1 MSNIYSARFI
11 DSERQNIE
19 VLRETD
25 VEGVYEPHT
34 FPLSDT
40 KQLEALFKEA
50 DIDMEWLHEST
61 TNWIKSEL
69 NAFEKTV
76 INIAVEQDM
85 LTGSSSSKISSKAL
99 IERILDLLAD
109 QKSEEYL
116 AFLFDLKMSIFEM
129 EAVKTS
135 KNTRAKGTLRKTKSL
150 VEVLTILEKLSDA

>member
-25 VEGVYEPHT
+25 VEGEYEPHV

-40 KQLEALFKEA
+40 KQLEALFDEA
-50 DIDMEWLHEST
+50 GIDMEWLHEST
-61 TNWIKSEL
+61 TKWIKNEL

-85 LTGSSSSKISSKAL
+85 LTGSTNVSGKAV
-99 IERILDLLAD
+99 IEKLLDILAD
-109 QKSEEYL
+109 QSSEEYL
-116 AFLFDLKMSIFEM
+116 AFLFDLKMAIFEM
-129 EAVKTS
+129 EQVKNS
-135 KNTRAKGTLRKTKSL
+135 KNTSAKGTLRKTKSL
-150 VEVLTILEKLSDA
+150 AGVLTALEKIMDA